1 MSLFVLS
8 LLFTGSMPTINAEE
22 NRIEPGSE
30 ETQDNQEIEEVQEIK
45 EVKEIEEVEE
55 VEVQTFEAA
64 MPQQAQSVLISEATT
79 NYIALV
85 TKPWTINTQPYG
97 SEGSDLVPGYGNYL
111 GQEVRVTKER
121 TTDQGT
127 FALLSQQGL
136 EIGWIN
142 VTGIEAV
149 SEITSTTAVNYYA
162 KVVKPWS
169 INTEPYGTAGFAP
182 IPNYTNYLG
191 SEVFV
196 TQEKT
201 TATDTYGLLSIEDT
215 VIGWINI
222 TGLAKREII
231 SYQSTPTQYE
241 AIVRQDWSINTQP
254 YGTTG
259 YELVQYARQFVG
271 KTVTVVAEST
281 TERSTYVLLFVNG
294 KTLGWLDKDAIEP
307 HVMTNVKNVS
317 YQMTIKQPWSINTQ
331 PWGVPGY
338 QAIRE
343 YDAYHGTYVT
353 IVREATTQR
362 GKFGLVA
369 VNGQQIGWIDLG
381 ALSSEIPVQKT
392 YSITY
397 EAEVTE
403 GWSINTQ
410 PWGTSGYKLVQ
421 SAQSL
426 VGKAVSITEEK
437 VTPRSTYA
445 LISYQNK
452 VLGWIDK
459 DALNPLVILNESNV
473 SYSATVVKPW
483 SINTK
488 PWGTPGYEG
497 IANQA
502 SYRGKDFVV
511 TREAVTRRGT
521 YSLLTQGGV
530 AIGWID
536 KTGLETFHT
545 ILGTKDVNYNTL
557 VVKPWSINSAPWGTK
572 NAKSVAN
579 PHNYLWKQVTVTQE
593 KTTERGTFAL
603 ITINNKQIGWIDKT
617 GLDFARVTKTMNI
630 NYNAKIVRPWAITT
644 VPWGTE
650 GYKTAVN
657 STDYLNT
664 DVVVTQEK
672 TTDKGTYA
680 LLKQGG
686 KTLGWID
693 KTGLSLTRVISTKD
707 VHYRGKIAKPWTINT
722 RPYGTESYVT
732 IANYR
737 THLGKDVVITK
748 EAKTSDGETYLYL
761 VLNGM
766 ALGWINKTGITEPAQ
781 RIVYLDPGH
790 GGNDPGATYYGIM
803 EKTINLQVSKKIQ
816 ALLEQR
822 GYKVIMSRTND
833 VSIDY
838 KTERS
843 RRVNATDADIFISV
857 HHNAMPGNSYVNG
870 IETFYYQYEPD
881 YPSKIN
887 KDMHNDMNRVAESGK
902 LAHAIHNSLI
912 KSSGAYDRKVRRSS
926 FAVLRETAIPA
937 VLLELGFMSNRT
949 ELNRLLTNSYQDT
962 LAKAV
967 ADGIDN
973 YYK

>member
-1 MSLFVLS
+1 MNKKLLSLFVLS
-8 LLFTGSMPTINAEE
+8 LLLTSPMPSTKAEE
-22 NRIEPGSE
+22 NSVVPESE
-30 ETQDNQEIEEVQEIK
+30 EIIEVP
-45 EVKEIEEVEE
+45 EVEE
-55 VEVQTFEAA
+55 FEEAL
-64 MPQQAQSVLISEATT
+64 PQAISILATDIT
-79 NYIALV
+79 TDYIAII
-85 TKPWTINTQPYG
+85 TKPWSINTQPYG
-97 SEGSDLVPGYGNYL
+97 SEGAVLVPRYQDYL
-111 GQEVRVTKER
+111 GQEVRVINER
-121 TTDQGT
+121 TTEQGT
-127 FALLSQQGL
+127 FALLSQEGA

-142 VTGIEAV
+142 MTGIEIV
-149 SEITSTTAVNYYA
+149 SEITSTTDVDYYA
-162 KVVKPWS
+162 DIVKPWS
-169 INTEPYGTAGFAP
+169 INTEPYGTGGFSP
-182 IPNYTNYLG
+182 VPNYAHYLG
-191 SEVFV
+191 SEVRV

-201 TATDTYGLLSIEDT
+201 TETDTYALVSIENT
-215 VIGWINI
+215 AIGWINV
-222 TGLAKREII
+222 TGLEKKEMIT
-231 SYQSTPTQYE
+231 YQSTPVQYE
-241 AIVRQDWSINTQP
+241 AIVRQPWSINTQP

-259 YELVQYARQFVG
+259 YEWVQSARSLVG
-271 KTVTVVAEST
+271 KTVTIIAEST
-281 TERSTYVLLFVNG
+281 TDRSTYVLLSVNG
-294 KTLGWLDKDAIEP
+294 QTLGWLDKDGIEP
-307 HVMTNVKNVS
+307 HALTNIKNVN
-317 YQMTIKQPWSINTQ
+317 YQMTVKQPWSINTQ
-331 PWGVPGY
+331 PWGVPGF
-338 QAIRE
+338 QAISGYE
-343 YDAYHGTYVT
+343 AYHGTYVT
-353 IVREATTQR
+353 VVREATTQR
-362 GKFGLVA
+362 GKFGLIA
-369 VNGQQIGWIDLG
+369 VGGQQIGWIDLG

-392 YSITY
+392 YPITY

-426 VGKAVSITEEK
+426 IGKAVSITEEK
-437 VTPRSTYA
+437 VTSRSTYA

-557 VVKPWSINSAPWGTK
+557 VIKPWSINSAPWGTK

-603 ITINNKQIGWIDKT
+603 ITVNNKQIGWIDKT
-617 GLDFARVTKTMNI
+617 GLGFARVTKTVNI

-650 GYKTAVN
+650 GFKTAVN
-657 STDYLNT
+657 STNYLNT

-693 KTGLSLTRVISTKD
+693 KTGLSLTRIISTKD

-722 RPYGTESYVT
+722 RPYGTEGYVT
-732 IANYR
+732 IANYHS
-737 THLGKDVVITK
+737 HLGKDVVITK

-761 VLNGM
+761 VLNGT
-766 ALGWINKTGITEPAQ
+766 ALGWINKTGISEPSQ
-781 RIVYLDPGH
+781 KIVYLDPGH
-790 GGNDPGATYYGIM
+790 GGNDPGATYYGVM

-822 GYKVIMSRTND
+822 GYKVIMSRTTD

-870 IETFYYQYEPD
+870 IETFYYEYEPD

-902 LAHAIHNSLI
+902 LAYAIHNSLI
-912 KSSGAYDRKVRRSS
+912 KNSGAYDRKVRRSS

-967 ADGIDN
+967 VDGVAN

>member
-1 MSLFVLS
+1 MDRSGQEKVKKKLMSLFVLS
-8 LLFTGSMPTINAEE
+8 LLLTSPMPIMKAEE
-22 NRIEPGSE
+22 NNSEPESE
-30 ETQDNQEIEEVQEIK
+30 EIQVVEEIEEVQE
-45 EVKEIEEVEE
+45 VQEIEEV
-55 VEVQTFEAA
+55 
-64 MPQQAQSVLISEATT
+64 MPQAFSIRASDTTT
-79 NYIALV
+79 NYLAII
-85 TKPWTINTQPYG
+85 TKPWTINTQPHG
-97 SEGSDLVPGYGNYL
+97 SEGAVLVPRYRDYL
-111 GQEVRVTKER
+111 GQEVRVINER

-127 FALLSQQGL
+127 FALLSQQGV

-142 VTGIEAV
+142 VTGIETV
-149 SEITSTTAVNYYA
+149 SEITSTRAVDYYA
-162 KVVKPWS
+162 DIVKPWS
-169 INTEPYGTAGFAP
+169 INTEPYGTGGFAP
-182 IPNYTNYLG
+182 VPNYTRYLG
-191 SEVFV
+191 SEVRV
-196 TQEKT
+196 IEEKT
-201 TATDTYGLLSIEDT
+201 TATDTYALFSIEDT

-222 TGLAKREII
+222 TGLAKKEII
-231 SYQSTPTQYE
+231 SYQSTPVQYE
-241 AIVRQDWSINTQP
+241 AIVRQGWSINTQP

-259 YELVQYARQFVG
+259 YEFVQYARSLVG
-271 KTVTVVAEST
+271 KTVTVVGEST
-281 TERSTYVLLFVNG
+281 TERSTYVLIASNG
-294 KTLGWLDKDAIEP
+294 ETLGWLDKDAIEP
-307 HVMTNVKNVS
+307 HAMTTIKNVN

-338 QAIRE
+338 QAISG
-343 YDAYHGTYVT
+343 YDAYHGSYVT
-353 IVREATTQR
+353 VIREATTQR
-362 GKFGLVA
+362 GKFGLIA
-369 VNGQQIGWIDLG
+369 IGNQQIGWIDLG
-381 ALSSEIPVQKT
+381 ALSSEIPVEKS
-392 YSITY
+392 YEITY

-403 GWSINTQ
+403 GWSINTE
-410 PWGTSGYKLVQ
+410 PWGTAGYKYVQ
-421 SAQSL
+421 SAKSL
-426 VGKAVSITEEK
+426 IGKAVSITAEK

-445 LISYQNK
+445 LVTYQNK

-459 DALNPLVILNESNV
+459 DALNPLVVQSESNV

-488 PWGTPGYEG
+488 PWGTSGYQA

-521 YSLLTQGGV
+521 YSLLTQDGV

-536 KTGLETFHT
+536 KTGLDTFHT
-545 ILGTKDVNYNTL
+545 VLSTKDVNYRTL
-557 VVKPWSINSAPWGTK
+557 VVKPWSINSGPWGTK

-579 PHNYLWKQVTVTQE
+579 PQNYLWKQVIVTQE

-603 ITINNKQIGWIDKT
+603 ITVNNKQVGWIDKT
-617 GLDFARVTKTMNI
+617 GLGFASVNKTVNT
-630 NYNAKIVRPWAITT
+630 NYKAKIVKPWAITN

-650 GYKTAVN
+650 GFKTTVDSN
-657 STDYLNT
+657 KYLNT
-664 DVVVTQEK
+664 EVVVTQEK
-672 TTDKGTYA
+672 TTAKGTYA
-680 LLKQGG
+680 LLTQGG
-686 KTLGWID
+686 KSLGWMD
-693 KTGLSLTRVISTKD
+693 KTGLSLTRIISTKD
-707 VHYRGKIAKPWTINT
+707 VHYRGKISKPWTINT
-722 RPYGTESYVT
+722 RPYGTEGYAT
-732 IANYR
+732 IANYHS
-737 THLGKDVVITK
+737 HLGKDVVITK

-761 VLNGM
+761 VLNGT
-766 ALGWINKTGITEPAQ
+766 ALGWINKTGISEPSQ
-781 RIVYLDPGH
+781 KIVYLDPGH
-790 GGNDPGATYYGIM
+790 GGNDPGATYYGVM

-822 GYKVIMSRTND
+822 GYKVIMSRTTD

-870 IETFYYQYEPD
+870 IETFYYEYEPD

-902 LAHAIHNSLI
+902 LAYAIHNSLI
-912 KSSGAYDRKVRRSS
+912 KNSGAYDRKVRRSS

-967 ADGIDN
+967 VDGVAN